1 MAAFNESSP
10 IENSPWNN
18 QKVAARSIEGG
29 LRSYST
35 IISGLWLWAAYCVR
49 VVRLLYKSGQLI
61 ANQVWEFCYCYDAKN
76 HAGTIYEIIA
86 NSKQSM
92 NNSQCSIY

>member
-18 QKVAARSIEGG
+18 QKVDFDYGPLTVYG
-29 LRSYST
+29 
-35 IISGLWLWAAYCVR
+35 

-76 HAGTIYEIIA
+76 YAGTIYEIIA